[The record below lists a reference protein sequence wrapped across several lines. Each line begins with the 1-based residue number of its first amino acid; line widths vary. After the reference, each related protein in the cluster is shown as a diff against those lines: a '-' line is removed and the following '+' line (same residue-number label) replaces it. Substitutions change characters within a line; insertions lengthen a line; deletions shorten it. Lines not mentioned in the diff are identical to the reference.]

1 MQRYNNKLYLY
12 DNFSDN
18 MKKLSALILIAT
30 AMVTFTGCKN
40 SSQTANPLLETW
52 NTPFGVPPFDRIKAE
67 HFKPAIEE
75 GIRQHN
81 AQIDSIVSNTEI
93 PSFANVIE
101 ALDRSGQTLTNAY
114 TTFSLLN
121 AAESNAQMQ
130 ELDMELSP
138 MVSAH
143 FDNIYLNDRLFN
155 KVKAVYDQRDQITDP
170 QQKRLTELIYDR
182 FVRAGALLTP
192 EQKNELKQVNE
203 QLSTLGVQFS
213 NNLLA
218 DNNAFTL
225 VIDNPNDL
233 KGLPT
238 SIQTAAN
245 TEALNRKKE
254 GVWIFTLSKPSLI
267 PFLTYADNREL
278 REKMYKAY
286 LERCSHGDSSDNS
299 KIINQIVK
307 LRLDKAKLLGY
318 PSYAALALDE
328 EMAKTPENAYALLDQ
343 LWQPSLELAKKELEE
358 MKAIKKA
365 ETGDDSFES
374 WDWWYYAEKVR
385 KQKYDL
391 NEEELRPYLSLSN
404 VLQGIFQLS
413 NRLWGITFRPVS
425 VPVYHPEC
433 VAYEVLDK
441 DNSHLGILYFDFYPR
456 PGKQGGAW
464 CGTYRDA
471 HYENG
476 KRVAPVVTIVANVSR
491 PATKNGVALL
501 NLDEAETLFHEFG
514 HALHSLFSQV
524 KYTGLAGVEQ
534 DFVELPSQIMENWAF
549 EPAMLRMYAKH
560 YQNGA
565 PMPEDLIEKI
575 RRSSLFNQGFTTTE
589 LLAASLS
596 DLDIHTI
603 TEYKPIDLNRFE
615 KQMLNEK
622 RGLIP
627 QIEPRYRYPYFSHIF
642 GGGYAAGYYSYIWAE
657 VLDKDAYQAFVESGD
672 IFDRPTAESYRKNIL
687 ERGGSEP
694 GMELYKKFRGHEPD
708 IKPLMAGRGLIEV
721 ETDSTAVRPAPVDT
735 AARNASIR
743 RIIGEIDTTAK

>member
-130 ELDMELSP
+130 ALDMELSP

-501 NLDEAETLFHEFG
+501 NLDDAETLFHEFG

-622 RGLIP
+622 RGLMP

>member
-1 MQRYNNKLYLY
+1 
-12 DNFSDN
+12 

-30 AMVTFTGCKN
+30 AMVIFTGCKN
-40 SSQTANPLLETW
+40 RSQTANPLLEAW
-52 NTPFGVPPFDRIKAE
+52 ETPFGVPPFDRIKTE

-101 ALDRSGQTLTNAY
+101 ALDRSGQILTNAY

-155 KVKAVYDQRDQITDP
+155 KVKAVYDQRDQLTDP

-192 EQKNELKQVNE
+192 EQKNELKQMNE
-203 QLSTLGVQFS
+203 QLSTLGVQFN

-233 KGLPT
+233 KGLPS

-267 PFLTYADNREL
+267 PFLTYSDRRDL

-286 LERCSHGDSSDNS
+286 LERCSHGDSSDNRE
-299 KIINQIVK
+299 IINQIVK

-318 PSYAALALDE
+318 PSYAAFALDE

-343 LWQPSLELAKKELEE
+343 LWKPSLELAKKELEE

-501 NLDEAETLFHEFG
+501 NLDDAETLFHEFG

-627 QIEPRYRYPYFSHIF
+627 QIEPRYRFPYFAHIF

-721 ETDSTAVRPAPVDT
+721 ETDSTALPAPIDT

-743 RIIGEIDTTAK
+743 RIIGEIDTTR

>member
-1 MQRYNNKLYLY
+1 
-12 DNFSDN
+12 
-18 MKKLSALILIAT
+18 
-30 AMVTFTGCKN
+30 MVTFTGCKN

-138 MVSAH
+138 MISAH

-213 NNLLA
+213 NNLMA

-476 KRVAPVVTIVANVSR
+476 KRVAPGVTIVANVSR

-603 TEYKPIDLNRFE
+603 TEYQPIDLNRFE

-622 RGLIP
+622 RGLMP

-687 ERGGSEP
+687 ERGARYGALQKIPWPRTRYQTVDGRSWIDRGGDRLHRCASCASRYGCTQCLDP
-694 GMELYKKFRGHEPD
+694 SHYRRDRHHCKIGLLRPSPYGKFQ
-708 IKPLMAGRGLIEV
+708 
-721 ETDSTAVRPAPVDT
+721 
-735 AARNASIR
+735 
-743 RIIGEIDTTAK
+743 

>member
-1 MQRYNNKLYLY
+1 
-12 DNFSDN
+12 

-101 ALDRSGQTLTNAY
+101 ALDRSGQILTNAY

-155 KVKAVYDQRDQITDP
+155 KVKAVYDQRDQLTDP

-192 EQKNELKQVNE
+192 EQKKELKQMNE

-233 KGLPT
+233 KGLPS

-267 PFLTYADNREL
+267 PFLTYSDRRDL

-286 LERCSHGDSSDNS
+286 LERCSHGDSSDNRE
-299 KIINQIVK
+299 IINQIVK

-318 PSYAALALDE
+318 PSYAAFALDE

-343 LWQPSLELAKKELEE
+343 LWKPSLELAKKELEE

-501 NLDEAETLFHEFG
+501 NLDDAETLFHEFG

-627 QIEPRYRYPYFSHIF
+627 QIEPRYRYPYFAHIF
-642 GGGYAAGYYSYIWAE
+642 GGGYAAGESPGRLAAGAGVDCRKDGGGERAVCGGGRWAAHRFPQHGE
-657 VLDKDAYQAFVESGD
+657 DLLDRRGGGSGPD
-672 IFDRPTAESYRKNIL
+672 CGRPGAGGGC
-687 ERGGSEP
+687 ERHRPGGRGKYLPQGGGSETAGEGRPRLP
-694 GMELYKKFRGHEPD
+694 GRPGGP
-708 IKPLMAGRGLIEV
+708 GLC
-721 ETDSTAVRPAPVDT
+721 VRHQPP
-735 AARNASIR
+735 RQ
-743 RIIGEIDTTAK
+743 EE

>member
-1 MQRYNNKLYLY
+1 
-12 DNFSDN
+12 
-18 MKKLSALILIAT
+18 
-30 AMVTFTGCKN
+30 MVTFTGCKN

-130 ELDMELSP
+130 KLDMELSP

-404 VLQGIFQLS
+404 VLQG
-413 NRLWGITFRPVS
+413 R
-425 VPVYHPEC
+425 
-433 VAYEVLDK
+433 
-441 DNSHLGILYFDFYPR
+441 
-456 PGKQGGAW
+456 
-464 CGTYRDA
+464 
-471 HYENG
+471 
-476 KRVAPVVTIVANVSR
+476 KR
-491 PATKNGVALL
+491 
-501 NLDEAETLFHEFG
+501 EAC
-514 HALHSLFSQV
+514 
-524 KYTGLAGVEQ
+524 
-534 DFVELPSQIMENWAF
+534 
-549 EPAMLRMYAKH
+549 
-560 YQNGA
+560 
-565 PMPEDLIEKI
+565 
-575 RRSSLFNQGFTTTE
+575 RSG
-589 LLAASLS
+589 
-596 DLDIHTI
+596 
-603 TEYKPIDLNRFE
+603 
-615 KQMLNEK
+615 
-622 RGLIP
+622 
-627 QIEPRYRYPYFSHIF
+627 
-642 GGGYAAGYYSYIWAE
+642 SY
-657 VLDKDAYQAFVESGD
+657 
-672 IFDRPTAESYRKNIL
+672 DRS
-687 ERGGSEP
+687 
-694 GMELYKKFRGHEPD
+694 
-708 IKPLMAGRGLIEV
+708 
-721 ETDSTAVRPAPVDT
+721 
-735 AARNASIR
+735 
-743 RIIGEIDTTAK
+743 